1 MRSMTNWQLFVSAGL
16 PSLLV
21 LISIWRS
28 DTRMNG
34 IDARMDRIE
43 VRMDR
48 IEARIES
55 TNNLTNSRIDRVADD
70 LTRFY
75 QILGRHEEAIDTLKK
90 K

>member
-1 MRSMTNWQLFVSAGL
+1 
-16 PSLLV
+16 
-21 LISIWRS
+21 
-28 DTRMNG
+28 MNG

-43 VRMDR
+43 VRMDRIEARMDR